1 MTHSNH
7 WEGVMEGLILN
18 LVSGAVG
25 GNVVE
30 RLIGSPNQGT
40 IINSIAG
47 ILGGGLGGS
56 ILGMLGAPDM
66 AGMAGDVAEMDI
78 VALLGQV
85 ASGGVGGGVFLLLLA
100 LCAQK
105 WDKPAKTT
113 LKWGGT
119 WFAPLA

>member
-1 MTHSNH
+1 
-7 WEGVMEGLILN
+7 MEGLILN

-25 GNVVE
+25 GNVVG

-66 AGMAGDVAEMDI
+66 AGMAGDAAGTDI
-78 VALLGQV
+78 GALLGQV
-85 ASGGVGGGVFLLLLA
+85 ASGGGGGGCIIGA
-100 LCAQK
+100 SGLC
-105 WDKPAKTT
+105 T
-113 LKWGGT
+113 LKNGINHQKRR
-119 WFAPLA
+119 